1 MNILLNFQK
10 KNVSAFLAS
19 RPPDAKPINLD
30 HVHFIKRNCFL
41 PAPEE
46 TKYDRIHVG
55 CCCPESHILILYDML
70 NPNGILVT
78 PFGDKLVKSTKME
91 NGDIKTETLVSVRYS
106 DLTLPSDA
114 EIKEAQKQ
122 IAIAKANQI
131 TVPQTSIHTQFA
143 NLVNNKH
150 FSDFM
155 FVVEGKKLHVHKLLL
170 QLRSEYFRDMFSS
183 GVVNGEIEI
192 KDCSYDVFVEFLK
205 YLYQDHCETSCQ
217 LLQLGKKYHVDGLV
231 LKVRTE
237 YFRRMFSSGLRESQS
252 NRIEIFD
259 CTTNVFID
267 VLRFIYT
274 DTCAINDD
282 NCIPLLEQANFFQ
295 LDRLKAICECYW
307 FDNINVHNAASVL
320 QVADRFNALQ
330 LKNFAMEFIFSHIQ
344 DVVKTDAWRDL
355 DPSLVSH
362 ILIASVQRS
371 K

>member
-1 MNILLNFQK
+1 
-10 KNVSAFLAS
+10 
-19 RPPDAKPINLD
+19 
-30 HVHFIKRNCFL
+30 
-41 PAPEE
+41 
-46 TKYDRIHVG
+46 
-55 CCCPESHILILYDML
+55 
-70 NPNGILVT
+70 
-78 PFGDKLVKSTKME
+78 
-91 NGDIKTETLVSVRYS
+91 
-106 DLTLPSDA
+106 
-114 EIKEAQKQ
+114 
-122 IAIAKANQI
+122 
-131 TVPQTSIHTQFA
+131 
-143 NLVNNKH
+143 
-150 FSDFM
+150 
-155 FVVEGKKLHVHKLLL
+155 
-170 QLRSEYFRDMFSS
+170 MFSS

-231 LKVRTE
+231 LKIEGKDTTGCSLIDDLDKLVNSPLFSDVTFCVEQHHLPAHKLVLEVRTE